1 MAEREEAV
9 ERLKAVDLSRFV
21 GTFGAA
27 FVLCFLDKVY
37 GGALFHMNNGDLLRS
52 PFSFFAFAFTFPLF
66 CTIIFPKPQREAT
79 T

>member
-27 FVLCFLDKVY
+27 FVLCFLEKYMAV
-37 GGALFHMNNGDLLRS
+37 RS
-52 PFSFFAFAFTFPLF
+52 FT
-66 CTIIFPKPQREAT
+66 
-79 T
+79 